1 MKIPFNIPFVSG
13 DEVTYINEVIANKS
27 FSYPGV
33 FSKKCELELSKITG
47 CKTVRLTASCT
58 SALELAALAIDINE
72 GDEVIV
78 PSFTFVSSANS
89 FVLRGAKLVLADIHP
104 ETMCLDEALLEKA
117 ITPKTKAIVLVHYA
131 GLTKNIEKVRELCKI
146 HAIYLIEDAAQ
157 SIDSYYNNQH
167 LGTFGDIGCISFHD
181 TKNIQCGEGGAILI
195 NNKTLIEKID
205 VIIEKG
211 TDRKAFLAREVD
223 EYTWKTL
230 GSSYGLSEINVAF
243 LLAQLKAL
251 KKVTKKRKSLY
262 ALYQE
267 ALNPL
272 KLLGLIDFPETANN
286 HNAHIFFIKLK
297 DKQQRN
303 ELESYLLN
311 SGIAAYT
318 HYSPLHLSDKGK
330 NYPYFCFKRDYSKIE
345 SDRLLRLPLFFDLEP
360 DKIKMCV
367 ALINQYF
374 KKINVI

>member
-1 MKIPFNIPFVSG
+1 M
-13 DEVTYINEVIANKS
+13 
-27 FSYPGV
+27 
-33 FSKKCELELSKITG
+33 ELSKITG
-47 CKTVRLTASCT
+47 CETVRLTASCT

-78 PSFTFVSSANS
+78 PSFTFVSSANA
-89 FVLRGAKLVLADIHP
+89 FALRGAKLVFVDIHP
-104 ETMCLDEALLEKA
+104 TTMCLDEALLEKA

-131 GLTKNIEKVRELCKI
+131 GLTENIEKVIALCKK

-195 NNKTLIEKID
+195 NNKNLVEKID

-211 TDRKAFLAREVD
+211 TDRKAFLARKVN

-230 GSSYGLSEINVAF
+230 GSSYGLSEINAAF
-243 LLAQLKAL
+243 LLAQLQIL

-262 ALYQE
+262 SLYQE
-267 ALNPL
+267 VLKPL
-272 KLLGLIDFPETANN
+272 KTSGVIDFPETMNN

-303 ELESYLLN
+303 ELEKRLLN
-311 SGIAAYT
+311 NGIAAYT

-330 NYPYFCFKRDYSKIE
+330 KTPYFCSEKDYSKTE
-345 SDRLLRLPLFFDLEP
+345 SDRLLRLPLYVNLNS
-360 DKIKMCV
+360 DKMNLCIEF
-367 ALINQYF
+367 IHQYF
-374 KKINVI
+374 KK

>member
-27 FSYPGV
+27 FSYPGG

-47 CKTVRLTASCT
+47 CEIVRLTASCT

-78 PSFTFVSSANS
+78 PSFTFVSSANA
-89 FVLRGAKLVLADIHP
+89 FVLRGGKLVFVDIHP
-104 ETMCLDEALLEKA
+104 ETMCLDERLLEQA
-117 ITPKTKAIVLVHYA
+117 ITSRTKAIVLVHYA
-131 GLTKNIEKVRELCKI
+131 GLTENIEKVIALCKK

-195 NNKTLIEKID
+195 NNKSLLEKID
-205 VIIEKG
+205 IIIEKG
-211 TDRKAFLAREVD
+211 TDRKAFLARKVN

-230 GSSYGLSEINVAF
+230 GSSYGLSEINAAF
-243 LLAQLKAL
+243 LLAQLQVL
-251 KKVTKKRKSLY
+251 KKVTIKRKSLY
-262 ALYQE
+262 SLYQE
-267 ALNPL
+267 ALKPL
-272 KLLGLIDFPETANN
+272 KTSRLIDFPETANN

-303 ELESYLLN
+303 ELERYLLN
-311 SGIAAYT
+311 NGLAAYT

-330 NYPYFCFKRDYSKIE
+330 NYPYFCFEKDYSKIE
-345 SDRLLRLPLFFDLEP
+345 SDRLLRLPLFFDLEL

-367 ALINQYF
+367 TLINQYF
-374 KKINVI
+374 KK

>member
-27 FSYPGV
+27 FSYPGG

-47 CKTVRLTASCT
+47 CEIVRLTASCT

-78 PSFTFVSSANS
+78 PSFTFVSSANA
-89 FVLRGAKLVLADIHP
+89 FVLRGAKLVFVDIHP
-104 ETMCLDEALLEKA
+104 ETMCLDESLLEQA
-117 ITPKTKAIVLVHYA
+117 ITSRTKAIVLVHYA
-131 GLTKNIEKVRELCKI
+131 GLTENIEKVIALCKK
-146 HAIYLIEDAAQ
+146 HTIYLIEDAAQ

-195 NNKTLIEKID
+195 NNKSLLEKID

-211 TDRKAFLAREVD
+211 TDRKAFLAGEVN

-230 GSSYGLSEINVAF
+230 GSSYGLSEINAAF
-243 LLAQLKAL
+243 LLAQLQGL
-251 KKVTKKRKSLY
+251 KKVTEKQKSLY
-262 ALYQE
+262 SLYQD
-267 ALNPL
+267 ALKPI
-272 KLLGLIDFPETANN
+272 KTSGLIDFPETANN

-303 ELESYLLN
+303 ELERYLLN
-311 SGIAAYT
+311 NGIAAYT

-330 NYPYFCFKRDYSKIE
+330 NYPYFCFEKDYSKIE
-345 SDRLLRLPLFFDLEP
+345 SDRLLRLPLYFDLETEQLQHVVEV
-360 DKIKMCV
+360 IKQQ
-367 ALINQYF
+367 L
-374 KKINVI
+374 KK